1 MLAAL
6 LLNQPA
12 NAKQGGDDVWRK
24 KNRKQRREY
33 VDKLVKH
40 DELLREQWR
49 ERAKIDREMRIE
61 LRDAYRALVGIKK
74 HAQFVE
80 SVVAPYRDNRDPQ
93 EPINWQWMVN
103 SVVDVKPLLIL
114 YYDLLDEEALLLL
127 I

>member
-12 NAKQGGDDVWRK
+12 TKSGGDDVWRK
-24 KNRKQRREY
+24 RNRKQRREY

-40 DELLREQWR
+40 DELLREQWQ
-49 ERAKIDREMRIE
+49 ERARIDREIRAELKEAYDRLRGIE
-61 LRDAYRALVGIKK
+61 RVADK
-74 HAQFVE
+74 VE
-80 SVVAPYRDNRDPQ
+80 AIVAPYRDNRNPS

-103 SVVDVKPLLIL
+103 RVEAVQQLLPL
-114 YYDLLDEEALLLL
+114 YYDLLDEEALLML